1 MFLRESE
8 SKIYPFPFVRIFLLI
23 YVVFNLIGLINF
35 PFYKK
40 ELSDYSNIYL
50 FIIGLSGYIFGSIIF
65 RNFKIFNIYSSKVKN
80 KSKNIQ
86 LFFFI
91 SISLALFFIILT
103 NVLNGGIIVL
113 SGDKRFASFAI
124 TNLLVYSSI
133 VMTLVYFSNRLLRN
147 KKITWHNLFLIAFLC
162 LSIISLGY
170 RSPVVSLLGGLYI
183 IFYSIRNDFQNNLK
197 KIFSLKVLISAFVFL
212 FIMSY
217 IASFRVSQK
226 WDIDKF
232 YKNINNEV
240 INENSYLRPIVP
252 VISLFRYDQEVVNKL
267 ISETKDNH
275 MYLGLAF
282 SNIITVLP
290 GEQLGARNIV
300 GEIINSRE
308 TPSGKPWSITPTL
321 QGAFFVDGG
330 YIFAFVGFFFT
341 AAFIEVLRKII
352 KIKKDPFYFALYG
365 LMVVAVLKSIH
376 TGYFDVSIYI
386 TVFILFVLRFFCF
399 DINYKLKIS

>member
-1 MFLRESE
+1 MFLNKND
-8 SKIYPFPFVRIFLLI
+8 SKVKPFPFVRIFLLI
-23 YVVFNLIGLINF
+23 YVVFNLIGIINF

-40 ELSDYSNIYL
+40 ELSDNNNVYL
-50 FIIGLSGYIFGSIIF
+50 FIIGLLGYIFGFIIL
-65 RNFKIFNIYSSKVKN
+65 RRSRIFKNYSFESKN

-86 LFFFI
+86 SLFFI

-103 NVLNGGIIVL
+103 NVLSGGIIVL

-147 KKITWHNLFLIAFLC
+147 KKITWLNLFLVIFLC

-170 RSPVVSLLGGLYI
+170 RSPVVSLIGGFYI

-197 KIFSLKVLISAFVFL
+197 KIFSFKIFISAFVFL
-212 FIMSY
+212 IIMSY
-217 IASFRVSQK
+217 VASFRISQK
-226 WDIDKF
+226 WDIDKY
-232 YKNINNEV
+232 YKNISSEV
-240 INENSYLRPIVP
+240 INQNSYLRPIVP
-252 VISLFRYDQEVVNKL
+252 VISLFRYDQEVVSKL
-267 ISETKDNH
+267 VSETEDNH

-282 SNIITVLP
+282 SNIITILP

-300 GEIINSRE
+300 GKIIGSRD

-321 QGAFFVDGG
+321 QGAFFIDGG
-330 YIFAFVGFFFT
+330 YIFTFIGFFLT
-341 AAFIEVLRKII
+341 AAFIEILRKII

-399 DINYKLKIS
+399 NINYKLKSI